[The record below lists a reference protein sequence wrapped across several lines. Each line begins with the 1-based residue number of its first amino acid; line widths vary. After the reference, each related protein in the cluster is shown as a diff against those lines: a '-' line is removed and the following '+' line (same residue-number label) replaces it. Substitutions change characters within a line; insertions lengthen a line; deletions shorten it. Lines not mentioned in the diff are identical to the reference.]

1 MSVPADGPGGVAPGT
16 VRVVE
21 AGTVPYGIALGWQ
34 NDLHRRRVA
43 GEIGDVALLLE
54 HPHVYTLGRRFSAD
68 HLLADP
74 ELLRRRGIEV
84 YEADRGGSITYH
96 GPGQLVG
103 YPILA
108 LADPESSP
116 EIGSMRTP
124 DAIAY
129 LRDLEEVLI
138 RAVAD
143 FGIEAGRQEGL
154 TGVWVGNEKLASIG
168 VNMSRGVT
176 KHGFALNVDADL
188 SYFSGMIPCGIP
200 AVAVTSL
207 ERLLGAAP
215 PMEVVRDSV
224 VAHFGDVLHRTPVPG
239 TLDCLGLSPELGLL
253 RVTIPK
259 EATVLAFRRPKS
271 SEGPAEARP
280 GGAHRSAASGAER
293 PTGRQPEG
301 TYHVDG

>member
-1 MSVPADGPGGVAPGT
+1 MSAPAGAGGVAPGT

-21 AGTVPYGIALGWQ
+21 AGTVPYGTALGWQ

-108 LADPESSP
+108 LADPEGSP

-143 FGIEAGRQEGL
+143 FGVQARRQEGL

-224 VAHFGDVLHRTPVPG
+224 VAHFGDVLCRTPVEG
-239 TLDCLGLSPELGLL
+239 TLDSLGLSPEPGLL

-259 EATVLAFRRPKS
+259 EATVLAFRRPKTT
-271 SEGPAEARP
+271 EGPPPAHP
-280 GGAHRSAASGAER
+280 GGSHRSAASGAER
-293 PTGRQPEG
+293 PSGRRTEG
-301 TYHVDG
+301 T